1 MIIIL
6 GVPVFVVLL
15 YIAVWHH
22 MHIDKQEEKNML
34 MNDGKFK
41 QHQSYHKISAF
52 RKWHKSSG
60 TGLGLVT
67 NK

>member
-22 MHIDKQEEKNML
+22 MHIDKQEER
-34 MNDGKFK
+34 
-41 QHQSYHKISAF
+41 IC
-52 RKWHKSSG
+52 
-60 TGLGLVT
+60 
-67 NK
+67 